1 MPNWCS
7 NTTNVFG
14 KIENVKAFE
23 DEINKR
29 DEDEGF
35 ISHLYPVP
43 QELKDSPANFV
54 NMTDPIP
61 ENWKNLVAEG
71 TWTQQQY
78 DERVAET
85 LADVENKKMLIDKY
99 GAKDWY
105 DWCIDH
111 WGTKW
116 GDCDLYIDGGP
127 NREEGTS
134 TLELQYE
141 TAWGPA
147 LEALTHI
154 STMFPKL
161 VFYTFYREEGMGFSG
176 YHKVCNGDILI
187 DQQAEFVPDG
197 DDYDRI
203 LESEDEQQIDGMIN

>member
-14 KIENVKAFE
+14 RTENVKAFE

-29 DEDEGF
+29 GENEGF

-43 QELKDSPANFV
+43 QELRDSPANFV
-54 NMTDPIP
+54 NITDPIP
-61 ENWKNLVAEG
+61 DNWKNLVAEG

-85 LADVENKKMLIDKY
+85 LADVEKKKVLIEKY
-99 GAKDWY
+99 GFKDWY
-105 DWCIDH
+105 DWSIHH

-161 VFYTFYREEGMGFSG
+161 VFYTFYHEEGMGFQG
-176 YHKVCNGDILI
+176 YHKVCNGDVII
-187 DQQAEFVPDG
+187 DEQAEFIPDA

-203 LESEDEQQIDGMIN
+203 IEFEDEQQIDGMIN